1 MVLTS
6 GALRAERLSTR
17 NHNSQSVL
25 DNIVIYKKKIQY
37 IPSYNCSKCGK
48 ANYPTFYND
57 IAKEIQNISKKQALR
72 HTIALKIPF
81 LILGII
87 INFFM

>member
-1 MVLTS
+1 MKGTCQFCET
-6 GALRAERLSTR
+6 ERDFPNMSD
-17 NHNSQSVL
+17 V
-25 DNIVIYKKKIQY
+25 VIINKKKIQY

-72 HTIALKIPF
+72 YTIALNIPF